1 MLCDKLVK
9 NKVDANNVNVFDEMS
24 SYWAEIADQNSTQ
37 EQTQFVRDKL
47 KAKGWILD
55 LACGSGR
62 HSTVLSKYGYRM
74 VGLDSSLSLLRIARN
89 RGNHVQLF
97 RGDMRFLP
105 FRSEAFS
112 AAISLDTSFGYLP
125 SERDD
130 LQSLKALRETF
141 YQGALLIVD
150 VFNREQLISKYKN
163 RFQAR
168 FKWAFLPVLLKP
180 NRLAR
185 WMLFRFYKWKEY
197 PSFYLFQKRAVSAN
211 GTKLHD
217 LWVVY
222 DKVKGQTNVF
232 KHTARLYESRRLQ
245 ELLEEAGFTI
255 NGIYGDYDDQLFSP
269 NSSRLIF
276 LASAT

>member
-1 MLCDKLVK
+1 VK
-9 NKVDANNVNVFDEMS
+9 NEADANNVNVFDEMS

-37 EQTQFVRDKL
+37 KQTQFVRDKL

-62 HSTVLSKYGYRM
+62 HSTLLSKYGYRM
-74 VGLDSSLSLLRIARN
+74 VGLDSSLNLLRIARN
-89 RGNHVQLF
+89 RGSHIQLF

-130 LQSLKALRETF
+130 LQSLKALKDTLC
-141 YQGALLIVD
+141 QGGLLIVD
-150 VFNREQLISKYKN
+150 VFNREQLVLKYKN
-163 RFQAR
+163 RFAAR
-168 FKWAFLPVLLKP
+168 FRRAFLPVLLKP

-185 WMLFRFYKWKEY
+185 RMLFRFYKWKEY
-197 PSFYLFQKRAVSAN
+197 PSFYLFQERTVSTY

-232 KHTARLYESRRLQ
+232 EHTARLYESRRLQ

-255 NGIYGDYDDQLFSP
+255 NGIYGDYDNQLFSP

-276 LASAT
+276 LASTT